1 MICVILA
8 VGVGLTVSS
17 CETLE
22 DWVEIYV
29 FNESDFN
36 ISVKIEKR
44 TYNSDYEDY
53 IITTE
58 YTQSNIPHGER
69 ARYNGGSGSFKVTV
83 TGDSTNWYYPR
94 GGGSGT
100 GSSAF
105 TDMDTEFV
113 LIFDGD
119 QLKKGDK
126 K

>member
-1 MICVILA
+1 VKKYLFRMICVILA

-83 TGDSTNWYYPR
+83 TGDSFDKLVLSQR
-94 GGGSGT
+94 GWKRNGKFS
-100 GSSAF
+100 
-105 TDMDTEFV
+105 
-113 LIFDGD
+113 LY
-119 QLKKGDK
+119 
-126 K
+126 